1 MRVDLMHS
9 VKTLRFILL
18 LLAAVCL
25 VSGRGVAFPGGVQ
38 AENTAQR
45 NDRVQTVESKLPS
58 GPTKV
63 SIPDATVLDQNG
75 RKLRFY
81 TDLVK
86 DKTIAINFIFTTCT
100 TICPPM
106 TANFARVQKTMM
118 AHGQKDFYLISVSVD
133 PENDTPAKLK
143 AYAEMFQAKSGWT
156 FVTGTRAELQ
166 LIWQAFSVYSGGAKQ
181 DHAPTVVIGNDARH
195 SWTYASGLTSA
206 NKLVAVIEPFL
217 ESQNAA
223 KTPAPGR
230 KENPGVP
237 DAGIGSPRQ

>member
-1 MRVDLMHS
+1 MKVDLMHS

-45 NDRVQTVESKLPS
+45 NDRVRTVESKLPS

>member
-1 MRVDLMHS
+1 MVNSLKALRS
-9 VKTLRFILL
+9 TLPLL
-18 LLAAVCL
+18 GVVCL
-25 VSGRGVAFPGGVQ
+25 LWTTGAALSGGQQ
-38 AENTAQR
+38 AENPAVQR
-45 NDRVQTVESKLPS
+45 EDRARAA
-58 GPTKV
+58 GPTKI

-86 DKTIAINFIFTTCT
+86 GKTIAVNFIFTTCT

-106 TANFARVQKTMM
+106 TANFAKVQKTMM

-143 AYAEMFQAKSGWT
+143 AYAEMFQAKPGWT

-166 LIWQAFSVYSGGAKQ
+166 SIWQAFSVYSGGAKQ

-206 NKLVAVIEPFL
+206 NKLVAVIESIQ
-217 ESQNAA
+217 ESQNAS
-223 KTPAPGR
+223 KTAAPGD
-230 KENPGVP
+230 KENPAVP
-237 DAGIGSPRQ
+237 EAGPGSPRQ

>member
-1 MRVDLMHS
+1 MMNSRQA
-9 VKTLRFILL
+9 LRSMLPLL
-18 LLAAVCL
+18 GVVCL
-25 VSGRGVAFPGGVQ
+25 LWGTGPALSGGQQ
-38 AENTAQR
+38 AENAAHRDDQART
-45 NDRVQTVESKLPS
+45 S
-58 GPTKV
+58 GPTKI
-63 SIPDATVLDQNG
+63 SIPDAAVLDQNG

-86 DKTIAINFIFTTCT
+86 GKTVAINFIFTTCT

-106 TANFARVQKTMM
+106 TANFAKVQKTMM

-143 AYAEMFQAKSGWT
+143 AYAEMFQAKPGWT

-166 LIWQAFSVYSGGAKQ
+166 SIWQAFSVYSGGAKQ

-206 NKLVAVIEPFL
+206 NKLVAVIESIQ

-223 KTPAPGR
+223 KRPAPGD
-230 KENPGVP
+230 KENPAVP
-237 DAGIGSPRQ
+237 EAGPGSPRQ

>member
-1 MRVDLMHS
+1 MKVDLMHS

-25 VSGRGVAFPGGVQ
+25 VSGRGVAFPGGAQ

>member
-1 MRVDLMHS
+1 MKVDLMNS
-9 VKTLRFILL
+9 VKTLRLKLL

-25 VSGRGVAFPGGVQ
+25 VSGRGAAFPGGLQ

-45 NDRVQTVESKLPS
+45 NDRAQVVESKLPS

-143 AYAEMFQAKSGWT
+143 AYAEMFQAKPGWT

-166 LIWQAFSVYSGGAKQ
+166 PIWQAFSVYAGGAKQ
-181 DHAPTVVIGNDARH
+181 DHAPTVVIGNDALH

-217 ESQNAA
+217 KSQNAA
-223 KTPAPGR
+223 KTSAPGR

-237 DAGIGSPRQ
+237 DAGIDSARQ

>member
-1 MRVDLMHS
+1 MRVDLMNS
-9 VKTLRFILL
+9 VKTLRLLLL

-25 VSGRGVAFPGGVQ
+25 VSARGAAFPGGLQ

-45 NDRVQTVESKLPS
+45 NDRAQAVESKLPS

-143 AYAEMFQAKSGWT
+143 AYAEMFQAKPGWT

-166 LIWQAFSVYSGGAKQ
+166 PIWQAFSVYSGGAKQ

-206 NKLVAVIEPFL
+206 SKLVTVIEPFL
-217 ESQNAA
+217 ESRSAA
-223 KTPAPGR
+223 KTPAPGT
-230 KENPGVP
+230 KENRGVA
-237 DAGIGSPRQ
+237 DAAIGSPRQ